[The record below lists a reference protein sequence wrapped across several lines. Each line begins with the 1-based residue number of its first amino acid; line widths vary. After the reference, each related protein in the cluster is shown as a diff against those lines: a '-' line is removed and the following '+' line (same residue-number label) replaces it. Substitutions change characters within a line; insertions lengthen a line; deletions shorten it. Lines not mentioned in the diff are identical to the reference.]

1 MAGISPVDAI
11 QLCTYNGARIL
22 QDEDEYGSLQE
33 GLVADIV
40 LVEGKPWEDISDT
53 RNIKHVIVRGGLLD
67 REKLLTSWH

>member
-1 MAGISPVDAI
+1 MAPFIK
-11 QLCTYNGARIL
+11 
-22 QDEDEYGSLQE
+22 

-53 RNIKHVIVRGGLLD
+53 RNIRHVIVRGGLLD